1 MAQAQSIVNEAV
13 KQFLAGK
20 PVTEGFVLE
29 VDGERYHCEQILR
42 WLPGRR
48 LVIKALHRGEPL
60 LLKLFAP
67 SKKGWRELSRE
78 QHGYKVCKAAG
89 VAVPTEK
96 LISDDFAGCL
106 AVAYEFIA
114 DACPFELV
122 SNNQAQMVPALLQ
135 LMVRCHQA
143 GIYQHDIHT
152 DNILMTPHG
161 LLLIDLASVRGLAGQ
176 SLSTRKSLSNL
187 ARLVAQFVPD
197 QQQLILKKLNL
208 YYQARGWTYGQT
220 ERENFKNLINK
231 AWQKRKETY
240 LSKCFRACTMTAYF
254 KDKDLEYALKRSFF
268 KQIGKQAIR
277 DIDVLVETGKRLK
290 DGNSATVVMTE
301 MAGRKVVIKRY
312 NIKSYWHFLKRCWR
326 PSRAANAWRQG
337 NLLHLLGIPT
347 PEVLGIVEHRLGPLR
362 KEAYLITEYVAGARE
377 VSEVYKERSPAA
389 VEFKQIQRIFSLMLE
404 YHLSH
409 GDLKASNFLLSETGD
424 IELIDLDAMRE
435 HRYSWVFRRAFNKDM
450 KRFLRNWH
458 GDVLRMRFK
467 SMIENLTQK

>member
-1 MAQAQSIVNEAV
+1 MAQAQFIVNEAV

-208 YYQARGWTYGQT
+208 YYQARGWTYGQA
-220 ERENFKNLINK
+220 ERENFKTLLNK

-254 KDKDLEYALKRSFF
+254 KDKHLEYALKRSFF
-268 KQIGKQAIR
+268 KQIGKQAVR
-277 DIDVLVETGKRLK
+277 DLDVLVERGKRLK

-347 PEVLGIVEHRLGPLR
+347 PEVLGFVERRLGPLR
-362 KEAYLITEYVAGARE
+362 KQAYLLTAYVDHATELSSVFEYQVPRE
-377 VSEVYKERSPAA
+377 SELRQI
-389 VEFKQIQRIFSLMLE
+389 KQIFELMRD
-404 YHLSH
+404 YQLSH
-409 GDLKASNFLLSETGD
+409 GDLKASNLMLTDSGQL
-424 IELIDLDAMRE
+424 ELIDLDAMQE
-435 HRYSWVFRRAFNKDM
+435 HRYDWCFQRAFNRDL
-450 KRFLRNWH
+450 KRFLRNW
-458 GDVLRMRFK
+458 DNKPLQSRLRDYLGLRV
-467 SMIENLTQK
+467 N

>member
-1 MAQAQSIVNEAV
+1 MNEAV

-48 LVIKALHRGEPL
+48 LVIKALHHGEPL

-114 DACPFELV
+114 DACPFELE

-176 SLSTRKSLSNL
+176 SLNTRKSLSNL

-208 YYQARGWTYGQT
+208 YYQARGWTYGQA
-220 ERENFKNLINK
+220 ERENFKTLLNK

-240 LSKCFRACTMTAYF
+240 LSKCFRDCTMTAYF
-254 KDKDLEYALKRSFF
+254 KDKHLEYALKRSFF
-268 KQIGKQAIR
+268 KKIGKQAIR
-277 DIDVLVETGKRLK
+277 DLDVLVERGKRLK
-290 DGNSATVVMTE
+290 DGNSATVVMAE

-337 NLLHLLGIPT
+337 NLLKLIGIRT
-347 PEVLGIVEHRLGPLR
+347 PLVLGFVEKRLGPLR
-362 KEAYLITEYVAGARE
+362 KQAYLITDCVAEAKE
-377 VSEVYKERSPAA
+377 VSEVFKYDSPTPNQ
-389 VEFKQIQRIFSLMLE
+389 VIQIQHIFNLMCD
-404 YHLSH
+404 YRLSH
-409 GDLKASNFLLSETGD
+409 GDMKASNFLLSATGE

-435 HRYSWVFRRAFNKDM
+435 HRYDWLFKQAFAKDK
-450 KRFLRNWH
+450 KRFLRNWQ
-458 GDVLRMRFK
+458 DKSLRSRF
-467 SMIENLTQK
+467 SSQIENPAQK

>member
-20 PVTEGFVLE
+20 PVTEGFFLE

-96 LISDDFAGCL
+96 LISNDFAGCL

-122 SNNQAQMVPALLQ
+122 SNNQAQMIPALLQ
-135 LMVRCHQA
+135 LMVHCHQA

-208 YYQARGWTYGQT
+208 YYQARGWTYGQA
-220 ERENFKNLINK
+220 ERENFKSLLNK

-254 KDKDLEYALKRSFF
+254 KDKYLEYAFKRSFF
-268 KQIGKQAIR
+268 KQIGKQAVR
-277 DIDVLVETGKRLK
+277 DIDVLVERGKRLK

-337 NLLHLLGIPT
+337 NLLQLLGIPT
-347 PEVLGIVEHRLGPLR
+347 PEVLGFVERRLGPLR
-362 KEAYLITEYVAGARE
+362 KQAYLLTAYVDHATELSSVFEYQVPRE
-377 VSEVYKERSPAA
+377 SELRQI
-389 VEFKQIQRIFSLMLE
+389 KQIFELMRD
-404 YHLSH
+404 YQLSH
-409 GDLKASNFLLSETGD
+409 GDLKASNLMLTDSGQL
-424 IELIDLDAMRE
+424 ELIDLDAMQE
-435 HRYSWVFRRAFNKDM
+435 HRYEWSFRRAFNRDL
-450 KRFLRNWH
+450 KRFLKNW
-458 GDVLRMRFK
+458 DNKPLQSRLRDYL
-467 SMIENLTQK
+467 N

>member
-1 MAQAQSIVNEAV
+1 MAQAQFIVNEAV

-67 SKKGWRELSRE
+67 NKKGWRELSRE

-187 ARLVAQFVPD
+187 TRLVAQFVPD

-208 YYQARGWTYGQT
+208 YYQARGWTYGQA
-220 ERENFKNLINK
+220 ERENFKTLLNK

-254 KDKDLEYALKRSFF
+254 KDKHLEYALKRSFF

-277 DIDVLVETGKRLK
+277 ELDVLVERGKRLK

-337 NLLHLLGIPT
+337 NLLHLLGIAT
-347 PEVLGIVEHRLGPLR
+347 PEVLGFVERRLGPLR
-362 KEAYLITEYVAGARE
+362 KQAYLITDYVEGATELSALYHHVPPTDHQLRQLRHLFRLMREYR
-377 VSEVYKERSPAA
+377 
-389 VEFKQIQRIFSLMLE
+389 LT
-404 YHLSH
+404 H
-409 GDLKASNFLLSETGD
+409 GDMKASNLLLTKQGK
-424 IELIDLDAMRE
+424 INLIDLDAMAE
-435 HRYSWVFRRAFNKDM
+435 HRHQWSFRRALVRDQ
-450 KRFLRNWH
+450 KRFLKNW
-458 GDVLRMRFK
+458 DKTPLQSRL
-467 SMIENLTQK
+467 SSYLD

>member
-1 MAQAQSIVNEAV
+1 MAQAQFIVNEAV

-114 DACPFELV
+114 DASPFELV

-208 YYQARGWTYGQT
+208 YYQARGWTYGQA
-220 ERENFKNLINK
+220 ERENFKTLLNK

-254 KDKDLEYALKRSFF
+254 KDKHLEYALKRSFF
-268 KQIGKQAIR
+268 KQIGKQAVR
-277 DIDVLVETGKRLK
+277 DLDVLVERGKRLK

-347 PEVLGIVEHRLGPLR
+347 PEVLGFVERRLGPLR
-362 KEAYLITEYVAGARE
+362 KQAYLLTAYVDHATELSSVFEYQVPRE
-377 VSEVYKERSPAA
+377 SELRQI
-389 VEFKQIQRIFSLMLE
+389 KQIFELMRD
-404 YHLSH
+404 YQLSH
-409 GDLKASNFLLSETGD
+409 GDLKASNLMLTDSGQL
-424 IELIDLDAMRE
+424 ELIDLDAMQE
-435 HRYSWVFRRAFNKDM
+435 HRYDWCFQRAFNRDL
-450 KRFLRNWH
+450 KRFLRNW
-458 GDVLRMRFK
+458 DNKPLQSRLRDYLGLRV
-467 SMIENLTQK
+467 N

>member
-1 MAQAQSIVNEAV
+1 MNEAIE
-13 KQFLAGK
+13 QFLAGK
-20 PVTEGFVLE
+20 TVPEEFVLE
-29 VDGERYHCEQILR
+29 VDGERYNCEQILR

-48 LVIKALHRGEPL
+48 LVIKALHDGEPL
-60 LLKLFAP
+60 LLKLFVP
-67 SKKGWRELSRE
+67 NKKGWRELSRE
-78 QHGYKVCKAAG
+78 QHGYKACKAAG
-89 VAVPTEK
+89 VAVPAEK

-114 DACPFELV
+114 DACPFMLA
-122 SNNQAQMVPALLQ
+122 SYNQAQMVPALLQ

-176 SLSTRKSLSNL
+176 SLNTRKSLSNL

-208 YYQARGWTYGQT
+208 YYQARGWTYGQA
-220 ERENFKNLINK
+220 ERENFKTLLNK

-240 LSKCFRACTMTAYF
+240 LNKCFRACTMTAYF
-254 KDKDLEYALKRSFF
+254 KDNRLEYAFKRSFF
-268 KQIGKQAIR
+268 KRIGDEAIR
-277 DIDVLVETGKRLK
+277 DIDALVEQGKKLK

-301 MAGRKVVIKRY
+301 MGGRRVVVKRY

-337 NLLHLLGIPT
+337 NLLHLM
-347 PEVLGIVEHRLGPLR
+347 GIVTPGALGFVERRLGPLR
-362 KEAYLITEYVAGARE
+362 KEAYLVTEYVDGARE
-377 VSEVYKERSPAA
+377 VSEVYKDRSPTT
-389 VEFKQIQRIFSLMLE
+389 VEFRQIQHIFSLMYE

-409 GDLKASNFLLSETGD
+409 GDLKASNLLLSETGD

-435 HRYSWVFRRAFNKDM
+435 HHYGWVFRRAFNKDM

-458 GDVLRMRFK
+458 GRVLRMRFN
-467 SMIENLTQK
+467 SMIENLRQK